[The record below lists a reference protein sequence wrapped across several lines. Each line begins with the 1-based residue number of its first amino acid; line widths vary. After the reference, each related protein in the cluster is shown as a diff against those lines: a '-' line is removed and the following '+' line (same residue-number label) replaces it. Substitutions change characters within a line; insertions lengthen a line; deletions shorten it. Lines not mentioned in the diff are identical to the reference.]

1 VSRGSRV
8 QILFVD
14 LDLEASELCR
24 YDFVQL
30 YDGPNSAARSLGKS
44 LTSKCQRHINIP
56 LIITRHSE
64 TLTVRN
70 KICLK
75 GLSHEIFTVIFWLK
89 CI

>member
-44 LTSKCQRHINIP
+44 LTSKCQRHINTVVKASP
-56 LIITRHSE
+56 LQYK
-64 TLTVRN
+64 RN
-70 KICLK
+70 R
-75 GLSHEIFTVIFWLK
+75 
-89 CI
+89 